1 MPRPETIEL
10 WRQRIERFDAANMTV
25 AQFCRSEGVSQP
37 SFYQWKRTIRQMPQQ
52 PESPSVRFRPVR
64 VTTAAIE
71 RNPLDAQNAPPEPPA
86 PPMASTTIELPGGV
100 FIRVE
105 VPTDLVA
112 SRLGETLGDEI
123 QA

>member
-10 WRQRIERFDAANMTV
+10 WRRRIKRFAAANMTV
-25 AQFCRSEGVSQP
+25 AQFCRSEGISQP

-52 PESPSVRFRPVR
+52 AESPAVSFRPVR
-64 VTTAAIE
+64 VTAAAIDD
-71 RNPLDAQNAPPEPPA
+71 NPLVAANTQPEPPA

-100 FIRVE
+100 RIRVE
-105 VPTDLVA
+105 VPTDFVA
-112 SRLGETLGDEI
+112 SRLGETRGDEV

>member
-52 PESPSVRFRPVR
+52 AESPSVRFRPVQ
-64 VTTAAIE
+64 VTAAAIE
-71 RNPLDAQNAPPEPPA
+71 DNPLDAQNPQPEPPA
-86 PPMASTTIELPGGV
+86 PPIASTTIELPGGIR
-100 FIRVE
+100 IRVE
-105 VPTDLVA
+105 VPTDFVA
-112 SRLGETLGDEI
+112 SRLGETRGEEV

>member
-25 AQFCRSEGVSQP
+25 TQFCRSEGVSQP

-52 PESPSVRFRPVR
+52 APSPAVHFQPVR
-64 VTTAAIE
+64 VTAAAIDVNPIDA
-71 RNPLDAQNAPPEPPA
+71 RNTQPEPPA
-86 PPMASTTIELPGGV
+86 SSMASTTIELPGGV
-100 FIRVE
+100 RICVE
-105 VPTDLVA
+105 VPTDFVA
-112 SRLGETLGDEI
+112 SRLGETRGDEV

>member
-1 MPRPETIEL
+1 MARPETIEL

-52 PESPSVRFRPVR
+52 AESPSVRFRPVR

-71 RNPLDAQNAPPEPPA
+71 GNPLDAQNTPPEPPA